1 MFDQTLI
8 FETCGS
14 YRRGKQSCGDVD
26 ILVTTESNA
35 NERTN
40 IIGMLEKIVSNL
52 EKNGFLKERL
62 GALRYS
68 SSGS

>member
-1 MFDQTLI
+1 M
-8 FETCGS
+8 
-14 YRRGKQSCGDVD
+14 DVD

-40 IIGMLEKIVSNL
+40 IMGMLEKIVSNL